1 MMILKWFYSANGK
14 VLNPE
19 SSFYQSRHPVQLLN
33 ELRGGVV
40 FNVIGEAGAPPHMTF
55 TMAIEI
61 DGKLYKGEG
70 RNKKD
75 AKRNC
80 AVAAL
85 QEIYNIVYPKDGM
98 DTSA

>member
-1 MMILKWFYSANGK
+1 
-14 VLNPE
+14 
-19 SSFYQSRHPVQLLN
+19 
-33 ELRGGVV
+33 
-40 FNVIGEAGAPPHMTF
+40 VIGEAGAPPHMTF